1 MHKMRK
7 TVLTFGFISGAVS
20 SMMMLLTVPF
30 MDRIGFD
37 HGEILGY
44 TLIVASFLPIYFG
57 IRSYRENVSGGTLT
71 FGRAFVVGL
80 LIALISSACYVATW
94 EFVYFKLS
102 PGFADKYTAYAVE
115 KKKAA
120 GASQQAID
128 DTIRDMRQLKEMLDK
143 PLVNAAMTFL
153 EPLPIGVVIALI
165 SAGVLRKRPEDAA
178 RGAQFAV
185 RKT

>member
-20 SMMMLLTVPF
+20 SVMMLLTVPF

-94 EFVYFKLS
+94 EFVYFKLRPDFGEKFS
-102 PGFADKYTAYAVE
+102 AYAIE
-115 KKKAA
+115 KVR
-120 GASQQAID
+120 ASGGSPQAIE
-128 DTIRDMRQLKEMLDK
+128 DTTKQMQMFKQMSDR
-143 PLVNAAMTFL
+143 PLVNAAMTFV
-153 EPLPIGVVIALI
+153 EPFPIGVVVTAI
-165 SAGVLRKRPEDAA
+165 SAAVLRRRASL
-178 RGAQFAV
+178 
-185 RKT
+185 